1 MPQLSGLP
9 TGVTRRRFLVA
20 LPGGLAAASL
30 LAACGSGQGAA
41 STIATAALS
50 TISTAPATAPATTAS
65 AVAPTST
72 SATASTSAGKTASAV
87 TPTSTSATSAAA
99 TSSASAVQATATSA
113 VGKVGGIT
121 VTYMS
126 DLPDTHPEGKARLG
140 LLAEYTKTNTDGVT
154 VDVSAAKNAT
164 TLDKAFTLAAA
175 GTPPDLIYVA
185 YYDAAALLAKGA
197 VIDLDAQLRP
207 EKGWAAQ
214 KADIF
219 PDMLSSS
226 SWAGKLAGMPC
237 YTNNSAIIYNP
248 QLLAQVGVPAPKSD
262 WNWQDFQDLVQK
274 GNKPP
279 DRWGYDWNWVYW
291 SNWLGSAGGFPI
303 SSDAQKI
310 TMTTTEAQDTITYLA
325 NLFKIGVT
333 PTKMEGELFNKTK
346 GTGVVFESQGPYRIP
361 TLRHNGVTDFTVL
374 PTPIKKTIFA
384 GNGGHNVS
392 VFQGIPADHRQAA
405 ARVAMWLNASH
416 AQAQMCIQATS
427 LPVSNAAFQSTEL
440 QDYLMTD
447 PQLKGF
453 VDMAPHGWRWPALP
467 SYAKISGAL
476 NTTIND
482 IFGGKYSVQDGLT
495 QAQQAAQVLLD
506 QDLKLQ

>member
-1 MPQLSGLP
+1 MPLRSSLP
-9 TGVTRRRFLVA
+9 MGVTRRRFLAA
-20 LPGGLAAASL
+20 LPGGLAVASL
-30 LAACGSGQGAA
+30 LAACGGTAQGTTSGTGTAV
-41 STIATAALS
+41 SVTAAV
-50 TISTAPATAPATTAS
+50 STASSTSVTAPATTAS
-65 AVAPTST
+65 SVAPTSS
-72 SATASTSAGKTASAV
+72 SATSTAATAAA
-87 TPTSTSATSAAA
+87 PTVQSSATSAV
-99 TSSASAVQATATSA
+99 S
-113 VGKVGGIT
+113 KVGGLT

-164 TLDKAFTLAAA
+164 SLDKAFALAAA

-207 EKGWAAQ
+207 EKNWSTQ
-214 KADIF
+214 KADIY

-226 SWAGKLAGMPC
+226 TWTGKLAGMPC
-237 YTNNSAIIYNP
+237 YTNNSAIIYSP
-248 QLLAQVGVPAPKSD
+248 QLLAQIGVPAPKPD
-262 WNWQDFQDLVQK
+262 WNWQDFQDLAQK

-310 TMTTTEAQDTITYLA
+310 TMTTPEAQDTITYLA

-333 PTKMEGELFNKTK
+333 PTKVAGELFNTSK

-361 TLRHNGVTDFTVL
+361 TLRQNGVTDFTVL

-392 VFQGIPADHRQAA
+392 VFQGIPADHKQAA
-405 ARVAMWLNASH
+405 ALVTLWLNAPH

-427 LPVSNAAFQSTEL
+427 LPVSNAAFNSTEL
-440 QDYLMTD
+440 QDYLKTD

-482 IFGGKYSVQDGLT
+482 IFAGKYSVQDGLT

>member
-1 MPQLSGLP
+1 MP
-9 TGVTRRRFLVA
+9 TGSRAPLAVSRRYVLAA
-20 LPGGLAAASL
+20 LPVGLAAASL
-30 LAACGSGQGAA
+30 LAACGGAA
-41 STIATAALS
+41 QVTTG
-50 TISTAPATAPATTAS
+50 TTAS
-65 AVAPTST
+65 AAASATTS
-72 SATASTSAGKTASAV
+72 SSASAIAAVATASSGTA
-87 TPTSTSATSAAA
+87 TSTTVASSAA
-99 TSSASAVQATATSA
+99 TSSSVATPAASSAAVSKAGALT
-113 VGKVGGIT
+113 I
-121 VTYMS
+121 TYMS
-126 DLPDTHPEGKARLG
+126 DLPQTHPEGKARLG
-140 LLAEYTKTNTDGVT
+140 LLAEYSKSNPDGVS

-164 TLDKAFTLAAA
+164 ALDKAFALAAA

-226 SWAGKLAGMPC
+226 TWTGKLAGMPC
-237 YTNNSAIIYNP
+237 YTNNSAIIYSP
-248 QLLAQVGVPAPKSD
+248 QLLAQIGVPEPKAT
-262 WNWQDFQDLVQK
+262 WNWQDFQDLAQK

-291 SNWLGSAGGFPI
+291 SNWLGSAGGLPI
-303 SSDAQKI
+303 SADGQKI
-310 TMTTTEAQDTITYLA
+310 TMTTPEAQDTITYLT

-333 PTKMEGELFNKTK
+333 PTKMEGELFNKSK

-361 TLRHNGVTDFTVL
+361 TLRLNKVTDFQVL
-374 PTPIKKTIFA
+374 PTPIKKTVFA

-392 VFQGIPADHRQAA
+392 VFQGVPANRKQAA
-405 ARVAMWLNASH
+405 ARVAMWLNAPH

-440 QDYLMTD
+440 QDYLKTD

-476 NTTIND
+476 NTGVNN
-482 IFGGKYSVQDGLT
+482 IFAGKVSVQDGLT

>member
-1 MPQLSGLP
+1 MPRYSGRP
-9 TGVTRRRFLVA
+9 PAVTRRRFLAA

-30 LAACGSGQGAA
+30 LAACGGTAQGTAGTGTAA
-41 STIATAALS
+41 SVTAAV
-50 TISTAPATAPATTAS
+50 STASTASATAPATTAAATTAATTAS
-65 AVAPTST
+65 VA
-72 SATASTSAGKTASAV
+72 ASTSA
-87 TPTSTSATSAAA
+87 
-99 TSSASAVQATATSA
+99 SASAPSTASTATSTVQASASSA
-113 VGKVGGIT
+113 VGKAGGLT

-154 VDVSAAKNAT
+154 VDVSGAKTAT
-164 TLDKAFTLAAA
+164 SLDKAFALAAA

-207 EKGWAAQ
+207 EKGWTAQ

-226 SWAGKLAGMPC
+226 TWTGKLAGMPC
-237 YTNNSAIIYNP
+237 YTNNTATVYSP
-248 QLLAQVGVPAPKSD
+248 QLLSQIGVPTPKPD
-262 WNWQDFQDLVQK
+262 WNWQDFQDLAQK

-279 DRWGYDWNWVYW
+279 DRWGYDWNWVLW
-291 SNWLGSAGGFPI
+291 SDWLGSAGGFPI
-303 SSDAQKI
+303 STDAQKI
-310 TMTTTEAQDTITYLA
+310 TMTTPEAQDTLTYLA
-325 NLFKIGVT
+325 NLLKIGVT
-333 PTKMEGELFNKTK
+333 PPKSMGELFNTTK
-346 GTGVVFESQGPYRIP
+346 ATGVVFETQGPYRLP
-361 TLRHNGVTDFTVL
+361 TLRQNKITDIAVV
-374 PTPIKKTIFA
+374 PTPIKKNVFA
-384 GNGGHNVS
+384 SNGGHNVS
-392 VFQGIPADHRQAA
+392 VFQGIPADHKQAA
-405 ARVAMWLNASH
+405 ARITMWLNAPH

-440 QDYLMTD
+440 QDYLKTD

-453 VDMAPHGWRWPALP
+453 IDLAPHGWRWPALP

-476 NTTIND
+476 NSAVSD
-482 IFGGKYSVQDGLT
+482 ILTGKVSVQDGLT
-495 QAQQAAQVLLD
+495 QGQQAAQVLLD